1 MRVLG
6 LTGGIG
12 SGKSTV
18 SQMFAEHGAEVVD
31 ADQIAREVVVPGQPA
46 LQAIREAFGAAVIRP
61 DGRLDRTRLGGMIFR
76 DPAARARLNSITHP
90 RIQERLQQE
99 VEVRRLR
106 EGVLIL
112 DIPLL
117 YETGRADLVE
127 AVIVVWVDR
136 VTQLRR
142 LIERAGL
149 TANEAAQR
157 LAAQMS
163 LDEKRARADYVIDN
177 TGSLDTT
184 RQQVQEIVRR
194 YSP

>member
-18 SQMFAEHGAEVVD
+18 SQMFAEYGAEVVD
-31 ADQIAREVVVPGQPA
+31 ADQIAREVVAPGQPA
-46 LQAIREAFGAAVIRP
+46 LQAIKEAFGAAVIRP
-61 DGRLDRTRLGGMIFR
+61 DGRLDRTRLGGLIFR
-76 DPAARARLNSITHP
+76 DPASRARLNTITHP

-99 VEVRRLR
+99 VEVRRPR
-106 EGVLIL
+106 DGILIL

-117 YETGRADLVE
+117 YETGRGDMVE

-142 LIERAGL
+142 LIDRAGL

-163 LDEKRARADYVIDN
+163 LDEKRSRADYVIDN
-177 TGSLDTT
+177 TGSLETT

-194 YSP
+194 YS

>member
-18 SQMFAEHGAEVVD
+18 SQMFAEYGAEVVD
-31 ADQIAREVVVPGQPA
+31 ADQIAREVVAPGQPA
-46 LQAIREAFGAAVIRP
+46 LQAIKEAFGAAVIRP
-61 DGRLDRTRLGGMIFR
+61 DGRLDRTRLGGLIFR
-76 DPAARARLNSITHP
+76 DPQSRARLNAITHP

-99 VEVRRLR
+99 VEVRRPRDGLL
-106 EGVLIL
+106 VL

-117 YETGRADLVE
+117 YETGRGDMVE

-142 LIERAGL
+142 LIERTNL
-149 TANEAAQR
+149 TANQAAQR

-163 LDEKRARADYVIDN
+163 LDEKRSRADYVIDN
-177 TGSLDTT
+177 TGSLETT

-194 YSP
+194 YS

>member
-18 SQMFAEHGAEVVD
+18 SQMFAEYGAEVVD
-31 ADQIAREVVVPGQPA
+31 ADQIAREVVAPGQPA

-61 DGRLDRTRLGGMIFR
+61 DGRLDRTRLGGLIFR
-76 DPAARARLNSITHP
+76 DPQSRARLNAITHP

-99 VEVRRLR
+99 VEVRRPR
-106 EGVLIL
+106 EGILIL

-117 YETGRADLVE
+117 YETGRGDMVE

-163 LDEKRARADYVIDN
+163 LDEKRSRADYVIDN
-177 TGSLDTT
+177 TGSLETT
-184 RQQVQEIVRR
+184 RQQVEEIVRR
-194 YSP
+194 YS

>member
-18 SQMFAEHGAEVVD
+18 SQMFAEYGAEVVD
-31 ADQIAREVVVPGQPA
+31 ADQIAREVVAPGQPA
-46 LQAIREAFGAAVIRP
+46 LQAIKEAFGAAVIRP
-61 DGRLDRTRLGGMIFR
+61 DGRLDRGRLGGLIFR
-76 DPAARARLNSITHP
+76 DPASRARLNTITHP

-99 VEVRRLR
+99 VEVRRPR
-106 EGVLIL
+106 NGILIL

-117 YETGRADLVE
+117 YETGRGDMVE

-142 LIERAGL
+142 LIDRAGL

-163 LDEKRARADYVIDN
+163 LDEKRSRADYVIDN
-177 TGSLDTT
+177 TGSLETT

-194 YSP
+194 YS